1 MEDFVISR
9 KRESVCNNNCEPIH
23 SVVETLTN
31 ATTQTIQNNNET
43 PLKSKLKTMIFTI
56 VGIRNYLPNGE
67 ADYPTLFSRL
77 PIGTTV
83 YLKKQPTGSPYPGS
97 ISVWDDECNQ
107 IGSMTKIERRFI
119 ELDVPKDGMLP
130 VKVSGHSAEHNCM
143 YFEAENKNGFKD
155 PYIREVELE
164 EGETAFPM
172 AKQDNDLQTLTAFMM
187 TMLKGLKNKDT
198 VSDHF
203 LSTANTYAQICCS
216 SLDGET
222 SFSRGNIMFEMQQ
235 HREKFQQLDPIY
247 DEIFEKNK
255 DIGRKY
261 NDIKTEV
268 YRSQYE
274 RIKQMA
280 LGKDKNG
287 ISPLDSY
294 IKNLKF
300 KNGDQLTPEIINS
313 EIVHLSDLL
322 SKEFNGTYYQKV
334 ECDEDFATALY
345 SLNYSMK
352 AIYRLFTRRIKLD
365 HLKEI
370 KKSLDEGSETTRSDN
385 ETLTAQRGQ
394 QKEEQGSATAE
405 NRVGSETGWSLSGS
419 LDTKRAWSYFEKAVS
434 KGWIANEGNKLTWQ
448 GIGGKAHLSQL
459 AYFCGRVYDYKYSVN
474 GNTGTEFPKNEL
486 EELFGVKNLYSLL
499 RQVHEAK
506 GKQKWR
512 ACIDELFE

>member
-83 YLKKQPTGSPYPGS
+83 YLKKQPTGSPYSGS

-322 SKEFNGTYYQKV
+322 SKEFNGTYYQNV

-405 NRVGSETGWSLSGS
+405 NRVGSETGWPLSDYV
-419 LDTKRAWSYFEKAVS
+419 DTKRARYYFEKAVS
-434 KGWIANEGNKLTWQ
+434 KGWIAKEGNKLTWL
-448 GIGGKAHLSQL
+448 GIGGKAQLSQL
-459 AYFCGRVYDYKYSVN
+459 AYFCGKVFDYRHSVN
-474 GNTGTEFPKNEL
+474 GNAGTKFPKNEL
-486 EELFGVKNLYSLL
+486 EELFGVRSLYSSL

-506 GKQKWR
+506 NIQKWR
-512 ACIDELFE
+512 ACIDEIFE

>member
-1 MEDFVISR
+1 MTDFIIR
-9 KRESVCNNNCEPIH
+9 RERESVCNNNCEPIH

-31 ATTQTIQNNNET
+31 ATTQTSQNNNET
-43 PLKSKLKTMIFTI
+43 PLKSKSKTMIFTI

-107 IGSMTKIERRFI
+107 IGSISKIERRFI
-119 ELDVPKDGMLP
+119 ELDVPQNGMLP

-155 PYIREVELE
+155 PYIREVELG
-164 EGETAFPM
+164 EGETTFPM
-172 AKQDNDLQTLTAFMM
+172 AKQDDDLQTLTAFMI

-322 SKEFNGTYYQKV
+322 SKEFYGTYYQNV

-365 HLKEI
+365 YLKEI
-370 KKSLDEGSETTRSDN
+370 KKHLVSDSKTMPADTEN
-385 ETLTAQRGQ
+385 EKKQRGP
-394 QKEEQGSATAE
+394 QKQVLFINGKSTKE
-405 NRVGSETGWSLSGS
+405 NVQAKNREKQRFLHYLSEHN
-419 LDTKRAWSYFEKAVS
+419 YS
-434 KGWIANEGNKLTWQ
+434 KQCLNCNK
-448 GIGGKAHLSQL
+448 
-459 AYFCGRVYDYKYSVN
+459 
-474 GNTGTEFPKNEL
+474 E
-486 EELFGVKNLYSLL
+486 
-499 RQVHEAK
+499 
-506 GKQKWR
+506 
-512 ACIDELFE
+512 DELNDIITCFLKIWHDKKLIADSPSGAAIFRFLTEECQLKSDVTEQSYSNKIKERLRNNTYTPKRMKEVSSAFN

>member
-1 MEDFVISR
+1 
-9 KRESVCNNNCEPIH
+9 
-23 SVVETLTN
+23 
-31 ATTQTIQNNNET
+31 
-43 PLKSKLKTMIFTI
+43 MIFTI

-67 ADYPTLFSRL
+67 ADYPILFSRL
-77 PIGTTV
+77 PIGATV
-83 YLKKQPTGSPYPGS
+83 YLCIEPPGSRFPGS
-97 ISVWDDECNQ
+97 ISVWDDEGNQ
-107 IGSMTKIERRFI
+107 IGSISKTERRFI
-119 ELDVPKDGMLP
+119 ELDVPQDGMLP
-130 VKVSGHSAEHNCM
+130 VKVSGHSRKHNCM

-155 PYIREVELE
+155 PYIRDVKLE

-172 AKQDNDLQTLTAFMM
+172 AKQDKELQTLTALIK
-187 TMLKGLKNKDT
+187 TLLDRLKTEDT

-203 LSTANTYAQICCS
+203 HSTAYKYAQICCS
-216 SLDGET
+216 SLDGDT
-222 SFSRGNIMFEMQQ
+222 SFSRGDIMFAIQQ
-235 HREKFQQLDPIY
+235 LKEKFQQLNPIY

-434 KGWIANEGNKLTWQ
+434 KGWIAKEGNKLTWQ

>member
-1 MEDFVISR
+1 
-9 KRESVCNNNCEPIH
+9 
-23 SVVETLTN
+23 
-31 ATTQTIQNNNET
+31 
-43 PLKSKLKTMIFTI
+43 MIFTI

-107 IGSMTKIERRFI
+107 IGSMTKIKRRFI

-172 AKQDNDLQTLTAFMM
+172 AKQDDDLQTLTAFMI
-187 TMLKGLKNKDT
+187 TMLTGLKNKDT
-198 VSDHF
+198 VSDNF
-203 LSTANTYAQICCS
+203 LSTANKYAQICCS

-235 HREKFQQLDPIY
+235 HREKFQQLSPIY

-261 NDIKTEV
+261 NDIKTKV

-274 RIKQMA
+274 RIKHMA

-294 IKNLKF
+294 VKNLKF
-300 KNGDQLTPEIINS
+300 KNGDQLTPEIVDK
-313 EIVHLSDLL
+313 EIVRLSELL
-322 SKEFNGTYYQKV
+322 SKEFYGTYYQNV

-345 SLNYSMK
+345 SLNYSMT
-352 AIYRLFTRRIKLD
+352 AVYRLFTRRIKLD
-365 HLKEI
+365 YLKEI
-370 KKSLDEGSETTRSDN
+370 KKHLVSDSKTMPADTEN
-385 ETLTAQRGQ
+385 EKKQRGP
-394 QKEEQGSATAE
+394 QKQVLFINGKSTKENVQAKNREKQRFLHYLSEHNYSKQCLNCNKKDKLNDIITCFLKIWHDKKLIADSPSGAAIFRFLTEECQLKSDVTEQSYSNKIKERLRNNIYTPKRMKEVGSAF
-405 NRVGSETGWSLSGS
+405 N
-419 LDTKRAWSYFEKAVS
+419 
-434 KGWIANEGNKLTWQ
+434 
-448 GIGGKAHLSQL
+448 
-459 AYFCGRVYDYKYSVN
+459 
-474 GNTGTEFPKNEL
+474 
-486 EELFGVKNLYSLL
+486 
-499 RQVHEAK
+499 
-506 GKQKWR
+506 
-512 ACIDELFE
+512 

>member
-1 MEDFVISR
+1 
-9 KRESVCNNNCEPIH
+9 
-23 SVVETLTN
+23 
-31 ATTQTIQNNNET
+31 
-43 PLKSKLKTMIFTI
+43 
-56 VGIRNYLPNGE
+56 
-67 ADYPTLFSRL
+67 
-77 PIGTTV
+77 
-83 YLKKQPTGSPYPGS
+83 
-97 ISVWDDECNQ
+97 
-107 IGSMTKIERRFI
+107 
-119 ELDVPKDGMLP
+119 
-130 VKVSGHSAEHNCM
+130 
-143 YFEAENKNGFKD
+143 
-155 PYIREVELE
+155 
-164 EGETAFPM
+164 
-172 AKQDNDLQTLTAFMM
+172 
-187 TMLKGLKNKDT
+187 MLKGLKNKDT

-322 SKEFNGTYYQKV
+322 SKEFNGTYYQNV

-370 KKSLDEGSETTRSDN
+370 KKSLDEGSEPTRSDN

-419 LDTKRAWSYFEKAVS
+419 LDINRAKTYFQKAIE
-434 KGWIANEGNKLTWQ
+434 KGWMSLEGNKLIWL
-448 GIGGKAHLSQL
+448 GIGTRAHDSQL
-459 AYFCGRVYDYKYSVN
+459 AYFCGKVFDYRHSVN
-474 GNTGTEFPKNEL
+474 GNAGTKFPKNEL

>member
-1 MEDFVISR
+1 MTDFVIR
-9 KRESVCNNNCEPIH
+9 RERESVCNNNCKPIH
-23 SVVETLTN
+23 SVLETLTK
-31 ATTQTIQNNNET
+31 ATTQTRQNNNKT
-43 PLKSKLKTMIFTI
+43 PLKSKSKTMIFTI

-83 YLKKQPTGSPYPGS
+83 YLRIEPTGSDYSGS

-130 VKVSGHSAEHNCM
+130 VKVSGHSAKHNCM

-155 PYIREVELE
+155 PYIRDVKLE

-172 AKQDNDLQTLTAFMM
+172 AKQDKELQTLTALMM

-203 LSTANTYAQICCS
+203 LSTANKYAQICCS
-216 SLDGET
+216 SLDGDT
-222 SFSRGNIMFEMQQ
+222 SFYRGDIMFAIQQ
-235 HREKFQQLDPIY
+235 LKEKFQQLNPIY

-261 NDIKTEV
+261 NDIKTKV

-274 RIKQMA
+274 RIKQMV

-300 KNGDQLTPEIINS
+300 KNGDQLTPEIVDK
-313 EIVHLSDLL
+313 EIVRLSELL
-322 SKEFNGTYYQKV
+322 SKEFYGTYYQNVK
-334 ECDEDFATALY
+334 CDEDFATALY

-365 HLKEI
+365 YLKEN
-370 KKSLDEGSETTRSDN
+370 KEHLVSDSKTMPAVN
-385 ETLTAQRGQ
+385 E
-394 QKEEQGSATAE
+394 
-405 NRVGSETGWSLSGS
+405 N
-419 LDTKRAWSYFEKAVS
+419 EK
-434 KGWIANEGNKLTWQ
+434 
-448 GIGGKAHLSQL
+448 
-459 AYFCGRVYDYKYSVN
+459 
-474 GNTGTEFPKNEL
+474 
-486 EELFGVKNLYSLL
+486 
-499 RQVHEAK
+499 
-506 GKQKWR
+506 
-512 ACIDELFE
+512 

>member
-1 MEDFVISR
+1 MTDFIIR
-9 KRESVCNNNCEPIH
+9 RERESVCNNNCEPIH

-405 NRVGSETGWSLSGS
+405 NRVGSETGWSLQGS
-419 LDTKRAWSYFEKAVS
+419 LDRQRAHTYFQKAIDNGLLKYENGEFS
-434 KGWIANEGNKLTWQ
+434 WIQIGNR
-448 GIGGKAHLSQL
+448 GGNSQL
-459 AYFCGRVYDYKYSVN
+459 AYFCGKVFEYEHSIS
-474 GNTGTEFPKNEL
+474 GNVGTSFPE
-486 EELFGVKNLYSLL
+486 EELNKIFGIPRMQSLL
-499 RQVHEAK
+499 QQVYEAK
-506 GKQKWR
+506 KIQSWR
-512 ACIDELFE
+512 RIIDELFE